1 MYIIVGLGNPGQQ
14 YAHTRHNVG
23 FDTVDIIS
31 KKQNILL
38 NKTRHKALLG
48 EGTCAGE
55 RVVLVKP
62 QTFMNLSG
70 ESITELVRWYK
81 ITISQ
86 LVIIYD
92 DIDLEVGKL
101 RIRPQGSAGSHN
113 GMRSIIDKLG
123 KDDFPR
129 VRIGIGMP
137 PMGWDLADYVLSR
150 FLVNEKEIAFQSM
163 MKAADAVE
171 AIIQKGVPDAMNR
184 FNG

>member
-1 MYIIVGLGNPGQQ
+1 MYIIVGLGNLGQQ

-23 FDTVDIIS
+23 FDTIDIIS
-31 KKQNILL
+31 KKQIILL

-48 EGTCAGE
+48 EGTWGGG
-55 RVVLVKP
+55 RVVLAKP

-70 ESITELVRWYK
+70 ESISELVQWYK
-81 ITISQ
+81 ITTSQ

-92 DIDLEVGKL
+92 DIDLEIGKL

-129 VRIGIGMP
+129 VRIGIGAP
-137 PMGWDLADYVLSR
+137 PIGWGLADYVLSR
-150 FLVNEKEIAFQSM
+150 FLENEKEIAFQSM
-163 MKAADAVE
+163 MKAVDAVE